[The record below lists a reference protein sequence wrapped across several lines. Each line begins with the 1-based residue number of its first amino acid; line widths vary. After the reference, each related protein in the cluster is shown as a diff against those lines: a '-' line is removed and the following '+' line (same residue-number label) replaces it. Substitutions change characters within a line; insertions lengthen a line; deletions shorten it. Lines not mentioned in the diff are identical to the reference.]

1 MEVELT
7 VNMFVSSQTIARGP
21 LKVGSDM
28 PFLRRQFLVQ
38 EFGDRESSRSL
49 VARFRRDTFQAPTVL
64 YLSKLCKKG
73 VQEMQSSTW

>member
-1 MEVELT
+1 
-7 VNMFVSSQTIARGP
+7 
-21 LKVGSDM
+21 M

-64 YLSKLCKKG
+64 YLSKLCKLCKKG